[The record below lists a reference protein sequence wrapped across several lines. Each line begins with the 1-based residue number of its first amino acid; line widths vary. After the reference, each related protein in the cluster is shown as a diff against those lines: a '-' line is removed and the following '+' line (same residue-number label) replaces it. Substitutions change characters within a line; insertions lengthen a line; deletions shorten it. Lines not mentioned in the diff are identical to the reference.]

1 MRAGSQ
7 PAAELT
13 MLLTIILMGLAM
25 PRHGQSL
32 DLCKMGLCNPDRM
45 NRIYNAKANR
55 SERVTTAATA
65 QTVTSTI
72 MGTTTTTTEHSTEV
86 TTVATTTVY
95 ASPASAVPVTEVSTD
110 EGRHHVGGPHVR
122 DPHNEEGEDGI
133 TDPLGQEDVEVRQWE
148 KAKLQFEQT
157 KKEGDGGPNKAADLP
172 PPSQGQVDGREEE
185 QVIKEERVT
194 KEEHEGK
201 LTTDKQRINVT
212 NGTRAQKYKKVSTG
226 DKTILRGL
234 GAGYIIL
241 ILTLAVTMLITGWFS
256 AWGRRIRTA
265 WKVRARRS
273 RRRYNALKS
282 ESMTNVFDPA
292 EDEEEA
298 DGTEQQE
305 ESGANIVRPG
315 AVEAA
320 EVLVAVQVHGEAQP
334 ANDIEM
340 RGINS
345 LENEEATG
353 QEEESSSV

>member
-1 MRAGSQ
+1 
-7 PAAELT
+7 
-13 MLLTIILMGLAM
+13 MLLTIILMGLTM
-25 PRHGQSL
+25 PRYGQSL
-32 DLCKMGLCNPDRM
+32 DLCKMGLCDPERI
-45 NRIYNAKANR
+45 NRIYAKANR
-55 SERVTTAATA
+55 SERVTTATTA
-65 QTVTSTI
+65 QPTTGTSV
-72 MGTTTTTTEHSTEV
+72 GTTTTDTATTTERFTKV

-95 ASPASAVPVTEVSTD
+95 ASPTSAVPVTEKSTD
-110 EGRHHVGGPHVR
+110 EGSRYVGGQHVK
-122 DPHNEEGEDGI
+122 DPHEEKGEGEI
-133 TDPLGQEDVEVRQWE
+133 ADPLGQENEEMRRWE
-148 KAKLQFEQT
+148 ETKLQFDRT
-157 KKEGDGGPNKAADLP
+157 KAEGDGDPDKAADLP
-172 PPSQGQVDGREEE
+172 APNTGQVDDREEE
-185 QVIKEERVT
+185 QVIKEE
-194 KEEHEGK
+194 HEGK
-201 LTTDKQRINVT
+201 STTQDEKKVEVT

-265 WKVRARRS
+265 WRVRARRS
-273 RRRYNALKS
+273 RRRYDALKS

-320 EVLVAVQVHGEAQP
+320 EVLVAVQVHGEAEP

-353 QEEESSSV
+353 QEEEHSSV